1 MENARLPA
9 RARRGTVAAMNADPK
24 VRVVGK
30 RKPSNYNS
38 GGLKAG
44 DNLLRLLR
52 DLRGNR
58 PFVPHGVYRFKS
70 HEESDAWMMKML
82 TRPNAGPRP

>member
-1 MENARLPA
+1 MRRLPA
-9 RARRGTVAAMNADPK
+9 ITRRGTVAAMNADPK
-24 VRVVGK
+24 IRVVGK
-30 RKPSNYNS
+30 RQPSNYNS

-52 DLRGNR
+52 DLRGSR
-58 PFVPHGVYRFKS
+58 PYVPHGVYRFKS

-82 TRPNAGPRP
+82 TRATAGPRP

>member
-1 MENARLPA
+1 
-9 RARRGTVAAMNADPK
+9 MNADPK
-24 VRVVGK
+24 IRVVG
-30 RKPSNYNS
+30 RRTPSNYNS
-38 GGLKAG
+38 GWLKAG

-82 TRPNAGPRP
+82 TRATDRPRP

>member
-1 MENARLPA
+1 
-9 RARRGTVAAMNADPK
+9 MNADPK
-24 VRVVGK
+24 IRVVGK

-52 DLRGNR
+52 DLRGSR
-58 PFVPHGVYRFKS
+58 PYVPHGVYRFKS

-82 TRPNAGPRP
+82 TRATAAPRP